1 MTRTH
6 KNLEHLALPLV
17 LQESL
22 LPRTQGATEYTREYG
37 NVCVSVSGGVSRGK
51 RIPLPSGII
60 ARRILYWSITKAR
73 ASGSREVKIH
83 GSPRFLQELS
93 LSATSSRRRALK
105 TQLIRLVHTS
115 ITVEEFPSPKSKEDP
130 VITIPSVPLFECLY
144 LGDVIYTGTKEE
156 QLPLFKSSIV
166 FSERFY
172 KSVVELP
179 HQPINKDA
187 LFSLQSPL
195 ASDIYLWVQRRGQ
208 TINYQQEFSWGSM
221 YQQFAQPKET
231 KSNFRK
237 SFTNA
242 IGSINEVTNKFSNSV
257 GYVNDKG
264 FMLQSLPQQHYNDTN
279 KSSRQQAQR

>member
-1 MTRTH
+1 MNKKH
-6 KNLEHLALPLV
+6 KSLEHLALPLV

-22 LPRTQGATEYTREYG
+22 LPRTQGATEYTRHYG
-37 NVCVSVSGGVSRGK
+37 NVCISISGGVSKGN
-51 RIPLPSGII
+51 RIPLPSGLV

-73 ASGSREVKIH
+73 ATASREVQIH
-83 GSPRFLQELS
+83 GSPKFLQELN
-93 LSATSSRRRALK
+93 LTADARRRRALK

-115 ITVEEFPSPKSKEDP
+115 ITVEEFPNPEKDEPS
-130 VITIPSVPLFECLY
+130 ITIPSVPLFECLY

-179 HQPINKDA
+179 HQPINKEA

-195 ASDIYLWVQRRGQ
+195 ASDVYLWVQRRGQ
-208 TINYQQEFSWGSM
+208 TINYKQKFSWGSM
-221 YQQFAQPKET
+221 YQQFAQPRET

-242 IGSINEVTNKFSNSV
+242 INSINEVTSKFSNSV
-257 GYVNDKG
+257 GYVSDTG
-264 FMLQSLPQQHYNDTN
+264 FTLNALPQQHYNDDSN
-279 KSSRQQAQR
+279 SRKPVARL